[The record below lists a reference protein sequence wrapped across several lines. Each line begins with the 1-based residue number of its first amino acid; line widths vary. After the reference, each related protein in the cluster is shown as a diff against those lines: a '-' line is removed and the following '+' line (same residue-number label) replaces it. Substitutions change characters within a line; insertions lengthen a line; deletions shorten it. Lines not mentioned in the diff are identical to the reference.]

1 MIFLYVYTHWGTSVY
16 SLIRRT
22 FVEPV
27 RLHAAQI
34 EFDMTD
40 QSQGGR
46 ISLAHHSIESATDSL
61 HKLDSLSMVC
71 LFVCLFWSSFFHF
84 KYYFIQYE
92 KKSSQD
98 LMELAPV
105 LLFSRESETA
115 HQANISPL
123 QTLETEADISIILQA
138 QRC

>member
-1 MIFLYVYTHWGTSVY
+1 M
-16 SLIRRT
+16 
-22 FVEPV
+22 
-27 RLHAAQI
+27 
-34 EFDMTD
+34 
-40 QSQGGR
+40 
-46 ISLAHHSIESATDSL
+46 
-61 HKLDSLSMVC
+61 K
-71 LFVCLFWSSFFHF
+71 
-84 KYYFIQYE
+84 